1 MGTTSTCATW
11 LVCPTVTLKSNTQV
25 LLSRFDNKS
34 GFSYNNGM
42 VTKKGLN
49 VKYTLLTSKGQVY
62 TFFLKTAA
70 EQFQTA
76 YGGVVFSQ
84 QILVDDK
91 SALCY
96 N

>member
-1 MGTTSTCATW
+1 M
-11 LVCPTVTLKSNTQV
+11 Q
-25 LLSRFDNKS
+25 
-34 GFSYNNGM
+34 
-42 VTKKGLN
+42 
-49 VKYTLLTSKGQVY
+49 YTLLTSKGQVY

-70 EQFQTA
+70 EQFQLA

>member
-1 MGTTSTCATW
+1 M
-11 LVCPTVTLKSNTQV
+11 Q
-25 LLSRFDNKS
+25 
-34 GFSYNNGM
+34 
-42 VTKKGLN
+42 
-49 VKYTLLTSKGQVY
+49 YTLLTSKGQVY

-91 SALCY
+91 STTCY